1 MSDKQFA
8 AILELLVPQI
18 LKQIQA
24 NKETTGQEA
33 ATLLYDSALY
43 AMLEQED
50 SKLWHLSAPMLYDLL
65 EEELATG
72 HITYPEEA

>member
-18 LKQIQA
+18 LRQIQDR
-24 NKETTGQEA
+24 EEMTSQEA
-33 ATLLYDSALY
+33 ATLLYDSELY

-65 EEELATG
+65 EEELTTG